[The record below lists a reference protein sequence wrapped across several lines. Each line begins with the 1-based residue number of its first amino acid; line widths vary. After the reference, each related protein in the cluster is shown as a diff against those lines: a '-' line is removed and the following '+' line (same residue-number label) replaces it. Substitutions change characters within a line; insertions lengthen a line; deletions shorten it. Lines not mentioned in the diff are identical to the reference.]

1 MVHGKLP
8 CYQTEADTML
18 YIYFQFQKDGIMMP
32 IGIHLENIDVLVV
45 LDAVAVNI
53 MIS

>member
-1 MVHGKLP
+1 
-8 CYQTEADTML
+8 
-18 YIYFQFQKDGIMMP
+18 MP

-53 MIS
+53 MISKAKKKENYNRLSEFVVVVLDVVAVNIIS